1 MRRTGN
7 VAVFSVTTNKMQAL
21 VFSSVFT
28 VFYLWSL
35 VTPALGSGLM
45 MKGPQTG
52 QRGHDLSEDVETSSV
67 RIALLGLIKLYQR
80 RVSSVGGPDRC
91 GFRPSCSNYGYEAIK
106 EQGPLIGLVM
116 IGDRQTRC
124 NIFKEPGPDYT
135 LLPNG
140 KLYDPISKNLLFD
153 K

>member
-1 MRRTGN
+1 
-7 VAVFSVTTNKMQAL
+7 MQAL
-21 VFSSVFT
+21 VFSTIFT
-28 VFYLWSL
+28 VFYLLSL
-35 VTPALGSGLM
+35 VTPLSGSGFM
-45 MKGPQTG
+45 MKGPKTE
-52 QRGHDLSEDVETSSV
+52 QRGPAISEDVETSSV
-67 RIALLGLIKLYQR
+67 RVALLGLIKLYQR
-80 RVSSVGGPDRC
+80 RVSSIGGPDRC

-106 EQGPLIGLVM
+106 EQGPVIGLVM

-140 KLYDPISKNLLFD
+140 KLYDPISKNLLFE